1 MRTLE
6 WVARYEAA
14 WRTPG
19 TKALRDVF
27 APRARYR
34 QSPYHEPFIGLDAIG
49 AMWEHERAGPDEAFT
64 LTASVVAE
72 QGDTAVVRAEV
83 EYARAREYRGPLG
96 GGVRRRRPVRGFRGV
111 ALLPRPVDHRAAGLV
126 T

>member
-6 WVARYEAA
+6 WVACYEAA

-19 TKALRDVF
+19 TEALREVF

-49 AMWEHERAGPDEAFT
+49 AMWERERASPDEAFT

-72 QGDTAVVRAEV
+72 QGNTAVIRVEV
-83 EYARAREYRGPLG
+83 EYARAREYRDLWVVVFDADGLCVDFEEWPCFPG
-96 GGVRRRRPVRGFRGV
+96 QSIT
-111 ALLPRPVDHRAAGLV
+111 APRD
-126 T
+126 

>member
-6 WVARYEAA
+6 WVGRYEVA

-83 EYARAREYRGPLG
+83 EYARRASTADLWVVVFDADGLCVDFEEWPYFPGQSIT
-96 GGVRRRRPVRGFRGV
+96 
-111 ALLPRPVDHRAAGLV
+111 APRD
-126 T
+126 